1 VRRRHRSPL
10 SIRRFS
16 YALMALAALMGGL
29 SGADDSPIAMIV
41 VLALALAACV
51 VYTRAGDVL
60 LDFDYRSVR
69 RQALLFTGI
78 GILTALL
85 GCVIASQLSEGRAPA
100 VMRAIGYAA
109 IGGGIAVGL
118 SGLVTVLWSYS
129 GTYTGEQI
137 EKRSREE
144 W

>member
-1 VRRRHRSPL
+1 MRRRHRSPL

-16 YALMALAALMGGL
+16 YALMALAGLVGGL

-41 VLALALAACV
+41 VLALALAATA
-51 VYTRAGDVL
+51 VYVRASDIL
-60 LDFDYRSVR
+60 LDFDFRGVR
-69 RQALLFTGI
+69 RQALLFMGV

-85 GCVIASQLSEGRAPA
+85 GCVVASQLADGRAPEI
-100 VMRAIGYAA
+100 MRAIGYAA

-129 GTYTGEQI
+129 GTYAGEQI
-137 EKRSREE
+137 ENRSHEE